1 MGLVGMLV
9 LMLAGCSAGPPKLAP
24 DVTVL
29 RWVQALA
36 GQDGNAVAKLTCR
49 ASQAENQ
56 NQRLLSMAL
65 GAPVPPFGGG
75 AGQFGGGGTGQAAFD
90 VSDLAYQTTFVD
102 DNRAKVQVT
111 GMLRMVSGVASQTLR
126 MNSSVGLT
134 REGEQWRV
142 CEPSPVA

>member
-1 MGLVGMLV
+1 LGLVGVLV
-9 LMLAGCSAGPPKLAP
+9 LMLAGCNTAAPSLAP

-29 RWVQALA
+29 RWIQALA
-36 GQDGNAVAKLTCR
+36 GQDGNVVAKLTCR
-49 ASQAENQ
+49 AGQSDNQ

-75 AGQFGGGGTGQAAFD
+75 AGQFGGGGAGQAAYD

-102 DNRAKVQVT
+102 DSRAKVQVT

-134 REGEQWRV
+134 REQDQWRV